1 MRKRRKRRD
10 LAVFLHVNFSM
21 KEIVMEKRIEKERK
35 QEKGRDT
42 AFAFFYFNFSLNN
55 FCKKSRELKKKD

>member
-1 MRKRRKRRD
+1 MAGAQVHIAARE
-10 LAVFLHVNFSM
+10 AVEAAQKAAKAF
-21 KEIVMEKRIEKERK
+21 ETAERK